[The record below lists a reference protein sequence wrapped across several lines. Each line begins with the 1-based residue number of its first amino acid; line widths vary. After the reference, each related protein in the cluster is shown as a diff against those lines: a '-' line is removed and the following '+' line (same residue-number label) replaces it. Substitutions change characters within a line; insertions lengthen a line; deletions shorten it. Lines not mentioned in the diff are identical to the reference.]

1 MAAAPTTGTSS
12 PSNVANQTTN
22 PNSTTITSTTTTTTY
37 SNTVST
43 STPTP
48 STATTTTAMTKAT
61 SPDMT
66 TNLTSKSSSDSS
78 TNNNNSSNNII
89 SNNSLSPS
97 SAPTTTSN
105 ATSNLNVS
113 NNSSNNQIKQQ
124 PKSQQQTVVDCK
136 NLSLSSPSAAASVSS
151 SSPSSSAPPP
161 STDSTTIATSKTES
175 DGAKS
180 NASANKA
187 INLNVDPKS
196 QENLFTN
203 NNETDASNATK
214 IPRNSS
220 EQSTDAFKNNDD
232 NSLNGNS
239 NSSNSVNI
247 SNNNLV
253 TSKSIAPQATSSVA
267 SITAPTSSI
276 SSSGI
281 SNASSGSAHDHA
293 PGGNSSTNEAG
304 TYISHES
311 NGPLGNRDF
320 LSRNNNNAKMDN
332 NPQQQQNSYQHHNK
346 STSNQHHHHHHHHN
360 NQQQSHAHQNQ
371 HHSHHHNEQLSK
383 TNLYIKGLNADTSDH
398 DLFSLCNRYGPIVS
412 TKAILDKNTNKCKG
426 YGFVDFETPASAEIA
441 VVELQ
446 KQGILVHMAK
456 QQEAD
461 PTNLYI
467 VNLPQMMTESELE
480 DLLRPY
486 GQVVSTRI
494 LINQNR
500 QPRGV
505 GFARM
510 ETKEQCDAI
519 IASLNGQIIKGSKE
533 PLLVKF
539 ADGASKKR
547 VHHFQHKPLGGNAF
561 MGDHLWRNSS
571 NDTNYHMMNSG
582 GPGNRNFHGGSFDHS
597 RQNHSMS
604 HHNNGLVK
612 HQQMMS
618 LSGYPHHQGG
628 HHPHSSA
635 HHNHQ
640 QHHQPQLQH
649 HHHGHNHSSHSSH
662 RNQNQGLYTGGTTF
676 PISASMSGAND
687 ASQWLHPPQA
697 GQP

>member
-1 MAAAPTTGTSS
+1 MAAATPNTGTSS
-12 PSNVANQTTN
+12 ANVANQTTDSN
-22 PNSTTITSTTTTTTY
+22 SNSTASTTTTDTTTYSTTTTT
-37 SNTVST
+37 
-43 STPTP
+43 STP
-48 STATTTTAMTKAT
+48 TTTAMTKAT
-61 SPDMT
+61 SSPDPT
-66 TNLTSKSSSDSS
+66 TNSICKTSDSS
-78 TNNNNSSNNII
+78 KNNDSTDASS
-89 SNNSLSPS
+89 S
-97 SAPTTTSN
+97 TTSTN
-105 ATSNLNVS
+105 ASNLNS
-113 NNSSNNQIKQQ
+113 GSNNQIKQQ
-124 PKSQQQTVVDCK
+124 PKSQQQTVSDCR
-136 NLSLSSPSAAASVSS
+136 NSSSSS
-151 SSPSSSAPPP
+151 SSPPSPVTTKASSS
-161 STDSTTIATSKTES
+161 SSDSTTIAASKTES
-175 DGAKS
+175 EEGKTCGSKDVNSK
-180 NASANKA
+180 NADVKPQQNS
-187 INLNVDPKS
+187 S
-196 QENLFTN
+196 
-203 NNETDASNATK
+203 NNENKTDNDDTIKLTKSSN
-214 IPRNSS
+214 
-220 EQSTDAFKNNDD
+220 EQSNDALKN
-232 NSLNGNS
+232 NS
-239 NSSNSVNI
+239 NSNNNANECSNGSNSNNI
-247 SNNNLV
+247 SNNNVV
-253 TSKSIAPQATSSVA
+253 TSKSNALQAIPSVA
-267 SITAPTSSI
+267 STTAPTSSI

-281 SNASSGSAHDHA
+281 SNASSGSTHDHA
-293 PGGNSSTNEAG
+293 SGGDGNNFSQ
-304 TYISHES
+304 ES
-311 NGPLGNRDF
+311 NGPVGNRDIV
-320 LSRNNNNAKMDN
+320 SRNNNNARMDDD
-332 NPQQQQNSYQHHNK
+332 PQQHHHQQQQLQQHHHHQQQNSYQHHNK
-346 STSNQHHHHHHHHN
+346 TSNQQQQQQHHHHHHHHN
-360 NQQQSHAHQNQ
+360 NQQQSHAHPNQ
-371 HHSHHHNEQLSK
+371 HHHTHHHNEQLSK
-383 TNLYIKGLNADTSDH
+383 TNLYIKGLHADTSDH
-398 DLFSLCNRYGPIVS
+398 DLFSLCNRYGSIVS

-426 YGFVDFETPASAEIA
+426 YGFVDFETPASAEVA

-480 DLLRPY
+480 DLLKTYCPA

-547 VHHFQHKPLGGNAF
+547 VHHFQHKPLGANAF
-561 MGDHLWRNSS
+561 MGDHLWRNNS
-571 NDTNYHMMNSG
+571 NDTNYHMMNS

-612 HQQMMS
+612 HQMMSS
-618 LSGYPHHQGG
+618 LSGYHPHHQGG
-628 HHPHSSA
+628 HHTHTSA

-640 QHHQPQLQH
+640 QHHQSQLQH

-662 RNQNQGLYTGGTTF
+662 RNQNQGLYTGGTAF
-676 PISASMSGAND
+676 PMSASMSGAND